1 MTSPVLIGQLKGVW
15 VGDSTNEDVDTNG
28 GISVDLEDHS
38 YSRLQHQA
46 AVLCSYS
53 QTIHITSEKTTSLL
67 CIRPAHRTPAPLINP
82 EPCAVTVGLSSW
94 LQEDKRSSTACAKIR
109 CSQLSSR
116 SLAIQS
122 ATAPAAAAAGVS
134 KAGIYIFSG
143 QAARGER
150 PAGRSKPPAVKR
162 SERVQ
167 H

>member
-1 MTSPVLIGQLKGVW
+1 MRENEDHNDSCLSPVFIFLVLRVFW
-15 VGDSTNEDVDTNG
+15 
-28 GISVDLEDHS
+28 
-38 YSRLQHQA
+38 RLQHQA